1 LFDIISNPDTLITQY
16 ANKYSIAEERKKFEN
31 YLVSI
36 RDESQKI
43 ILSTCN
49 PTYNENDQN
58 IIELID
64 WTIEKYTTANQEERN
79 ILLENKESE
88 RIGIDNIFEELDT
101 KCLIFD
107 TNYGIERHYEDRNP
121 IICNM
126 CGFTY

>member
-1 LFDIISNPDTLITQY
+1 MLNLDPWIKQY
-16 ANKYSIAEERKKFEN
+16 ANKYSIAEERSKFEN

-43 ILSTCN
+43 ILSTCH
-49 PTYNENDQN
+49 PTYNENHQN

-88 RIGIDNIFEELDT
+88 QIAIDNILEELDT

-107 TNYGIERHYEDRNP
+107 TNYGIERHYEDRTT

-126 CGFTY
+126 CGFIY

>member
-1 LFDIISNPDTLITQY
+1 MPNPDPLIKQY
-16 ANKYSIAEERKKFEN
+16 ANKYSIERSKFEN

-36 RDESQKI
+36 RDECQKI
-43 ILSTCN
+43 IPSTCH
-49 PTYNENDQN
+49 PTYNEHHQN
-58 IIELID
+58 IIELIY

-88 RIGIDNIFEELDT
+88 QIGIDNILEELDK

-121 IICNM
+121 KICNM
-126 CGFTY
+126 CGFTYRN

>member
-1 LFDIISNPDTLITQY
+1 MPNPDPLITQY
-16 ANKYSIAEERKKFEN
+16 ANKYSIAEERSKFEN

-36 RDESQKI
+36 RDECQKI
-43 ILSTCN
+43 IPSTCHA
-49 PTYNENDQN
+49 TYNEHHQN

-88 RIGIDNIFEELDT
+88 QIGIDNILEELDK